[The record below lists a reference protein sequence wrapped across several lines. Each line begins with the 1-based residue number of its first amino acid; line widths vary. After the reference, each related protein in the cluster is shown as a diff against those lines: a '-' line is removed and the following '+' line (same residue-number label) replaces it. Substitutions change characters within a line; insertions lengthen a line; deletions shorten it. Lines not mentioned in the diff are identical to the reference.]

1 MNALNRRK
9 FITSVSMASGLAL
22 CPTEFVFP
30 MDKIKRLSK
39 PKVRVGINAYSFNDQ
54 LLAKTMSIDEMFEFC
69 ANLGVE
75 AVDLTGYYFL
85 SYPVVPSDEEIY
97 RTKRK
102 AFLLRLDIS
111 GTGVRNDFTIS
122 DKDKR
127 KKEVQLVKEWIV
139 VAEKLG
145 APTLRIFTGNT
156 VADGFTRKQVLD
168 WMVEDLQECA
178 AFAGI
183 HGVML
188 AVQNHNDFLKTA
200 DQVEELLQRINSQ
213 WIGLMLDI
221 GGFRTT
227 DNPYKEIEQVVPY
240 AINWQIKETVFINNI
255 ETKTD
260 LAKIAGI
267 LKRSTY
273 RGFIPIE
280 ILGKNDPKGNVARYF
295 SEVKNAV
302 KGLE

>member
-1 MNALNRRK
+1 
-9 FITSVSMASGLAL
+9 
-22 CPTEFVFP
+22 
-30 MDKIKRLSK
+30 
-39 PKVRVGINAYSFNDQ
+39 
-54 LLAKTMSIDEMFEFC
+54 MFEFC
-69 ANLGVE
+69 TSLGVE

-102 AFLLRLDIS
+102 AFLLRMDIS
-111 GTGVRNDFTIS
+111 GTGVRNDFTIA

-127 KKEVQLVKEWIV
+127 KKEVQLVKDWIV

-156 VADGFTRKQVLD
+156 VAEGFTKKQVLD

-178 AFAGI
+178 DFAGK
-183 HGVML
+183 HGIML

-200 DQVEELLQRINSQ
+200 DQVEELMQRVNSQ

-240 AINWQIKETVFINNI
+240 AINWQIKETVFLNNI

-295 SEVKNAV
+295 KEVKDAV
-302 KGLE
+302 KDLE